1 MNNLKL
7 EVTNNLIRS
16 KSLSSLE
23 FLDNVSNG
31 LKVFQQHL
39 VQYKDNCDRSHASD
53 NELEWEESFG
63 EEPEYLIYEKINN
76 SALNSTQ
83 DVESIC
89 TLESKIEKLND
100 LLLEQQKL
108 LVGIKEDIKGS
119 LLNGAIDESKTA
131 LADQSFED
139 LTLKDLIRST
149 LKEII
154 PMKFEDNN
162 DRAKSLFDAIEQK
175 HTRCLD
181 QGIKDALTEF
191 LQDDALKERIV
202 SATKQCVKDVIR
214 SCFSQSFSTS
224 YLPLLERSHRHLLRQ
239 VTKILEDSFKEL
251 EENSTMFTKSVH
263 KTSKTLR
270 KALERHQSLLEEAD
284 HNINLTKH
292 LQRSLQEI
300 LQKEL
305 KEWRENLYQVLLM
318 PEHNEHDNSE
328 DNVSSPSTS
337 NYTPISPPQPA
348 DPERS
353 IIEQLMKSA
362 EVNKLIKEGNVN
374 GSFEKALSSSDLSLV
389 MAACRAADPVKVFSP
404 PCKLRQSVLLSLI
417 QQLATDMVHDT
428 QLKCRYLED
437 AIINLNT
444 LDSVTRSHLP
454 MVVAEVRKHLTHF
467 LLSYPSHVAS
477 RRVTL
482 IIMAADYLLKSYD

>member
-31 LKVFQQHL
+31 LKVFQRSL
-39 VQYKDNCDRSHASD
+39 AEYKENCDRSHASD
-53 NELEWEESFG
+53 NELEWEQSFG
-63 EEPEYLIYEKINN
+63 EEHEYLIYEKINT

-83 DVESIC
+83 DVESISI
-89 TLESKIEKLND
+89 LERKIEKISD

-108 LVGIKEDIKGS
+108 LIGIKEDIKS
-119 LLNGAIDESKTA
+119 YLFNGTIDEPKTVS
-131 LADQSFED
+131 ADQSFED
-139 LTLKDLIRST
+139 LPFKELMKST

-154 PMKFEDNN
+154 PMKLEDIN
-162 DRAKSLFDAIEQK
+162 DRAKSLLDAIELKPSQ
-175 HTRCLD
+175 CLER
-181 QGIKDALTEF
+181 GIKDALTKF
-191 LQDDALKERIV
+191 LQDDALKDRV
-202 SATKQCVKDVIR
+202 VAATKQCVKEVIR
-214 SCFSQSFSTS
+214 SCFTQSFSTS
-224 YLPLLERSHRHLLRQ
+224 YLPILERSHRRLLRH

-251 EENSTMFTKSVH
+251 EENATMFTKSVH

-270 KALERHQSLLEEAD
+270 KAISRHQSLLEGAD
-284 HNINLTKH
+284 HNRNLTKH

-305 KEWRENLYQVLLM
+305 KDWRENLYQILLT
-318 PEHNEHDNSE
+318 PEHNNHDNSE
-328 DNVSSPSTS
+328 DSGSSPSTP

-348 DPERS
+348 DSERS
-353 IIEQLMKSA
+353 IIEQLIKSA
-362 EVNKLIKEGNVN
+362 EINKQIKDGNFN

-404 PCKLRQSVLLSLI
+404 PCKLRQAVLLSLI

-428 QLKCRYLED
+428 QLKCRYLEE
-437 AIINLNT
+437 AIINLNP

-454 MVVAEVRKHLTHF
+454 MVVAEVRKHLTIF
-467 LLSYPSHVAS
+467 LLSYPCHVAS

-482 IIMAADYLLKSYD
+482 IIMAADYLLK